1 MQLLPQDFLTKIARD
16 YDLSPEQEEAFVA
29 RFSRQGNVDVDAI
42 AKSLHISP
50 NAFRTRMSHVYK
62 KFSFGGNSPNKARRL
77 HDWLIKNYQASNP
90 TSTPQTPTHEVEID
104 TLVQEIRQKIK
115 PSIQKQCGTM
125 KVLDMIQPIGLKDIY
140 TKVNIL
146 EKVIGR
152 RRLAIN
158 ELMQSCN
165 LDAESLDRL
174 GFGKVKEKR
183 IPGLEAVQKYDKLI
197 VLGKPGAGKTTF
209 LKYLAI
215 QCAQSKVLTDKV
227 PIFITLKQFAETQN
241 QPSLTT
247 YINQIFDN
255 CNVTEAQVAAFLK
268 HGSGLILLDG
278 LDEVRE
284 EDADYV
290 LTQIQAFTEDY
301 DANTFV
307 ITCRIAAR
315 EYTFEKFTD
324 VEVDD
329 FDDKQIRTFATK
341 WFQAKQLDLADY
353 FIEQLEDNQPIKEL
367 ASNPLLLTLLC
378 IEFEDS
384 GEFPANRAEL
394 YRRAIRT
401 LLKKWDNSHRIER
414 EQVYKKLSVQRKE
427 DLLSEVAFATF
438 EQGEEFFKQRDVEQY
453 IADYIRNLPD
463 AKTDPDALLLDSEEV
478 LKSVEA
484 QHGLLVE
491 RARGIYSFSHL
502 TFQEYFTAREID
514 AKSDIGL
521 LVSKITDKR
530 WREVFLLTAGMMR
543 NADELVQ
550 QMKKR
555 IDGLVAGDEK
565 LQRVLNWV
573 NQKSLSVE
581 VRYKQSAVR
590 AFYFSLVL
598 SYNHVLF
605 FDLDDFLFLDLD
617 HVRFHDLVIQLDLDC
632 DLDRSFSRNLGID
645 PDISHDL
652 ILDRFLSHV
661 LSLSH
666 NLSRNFDLVLA
677 LALVFNPDL
686 EQSLKQ
692 LKNQVPSREEDDKEQ
707 FNQWWRVNGKAW
719 TEQLRTVM
727 IQHRNMGH
735 DWQFNNSQKQL
746 LQQYYDANK
755 LLVDCLNSDCY
766 ISQELRQEIEDTL
779 LLPIA
784 EIEKRKSHWK
794 PGNKFPEPKAQ
805 VS

>member
-1 MQLLPQDFLTKIARD
+1 MQPLTKDFLTQIARD
-16 YDLSPEQEEAFVA
+16 YDLSLEQKEAFVV
-29 RFSRQGNVDVDAI
+29 RFSRQGNESDLADSI
-42 AKSLHISP
+42 YISH
-50 NAFRTRMSHVYK
+50 NAFRTRMSGVYK
-62 KFSFGGNSPNKARRL
+62 KFRIAGKGPGKVRKL
-77 HDWLIKNYQASNP
+77 HDFLIQKYQAYHP

-115 PSIQKQCGTM
+115 PSIQNQCGTM
-125 KVLDMIQPIGLKDIY
+125 KVLDMTQPIGLKDIY

-146 EKVIGR
+146 EKVIGL
-152 RRLAIN
+152 RRLTIN
-158 ELMQSCN
+158 ELMQGCN
-165 LDAESLDRL
+165 LDSESFDRP
-174 GFGKVKEKR
+174 GFSKVKEER
-183 IPGLEAVQKYDKLI
+183 IPGLEAVQKYDKLM

-215 QCAQSKVLTDKV
+215 QCSKSKVLTDKV

-255 CNVTEAQVAAFLK
+255 CNVTETQVSAILQ
-268 HGSGLILLDG
+268 HGRGLILLDG

-284 EDADYV
+284 EDADCV

-341 WFQAKQLDLADY
+341 WFQAKQLDLAGY
-353 FIEQLEDNQPIKEL
+353 FIEQLEDNEPIKEL

-394 YRRAIRT
+394 YNRAIHT
-401 LLKKWDNSHRIER
+401 LLRKWDAKRRIVR

-438 EQGEEFFKQRDVEQY
+438 EQGEYFFKQREIEKS

-463 AKTDPDALLLDSEEV
+463 AKTDPDALLLDSEAV
-478 LKSVEA
+478 LKSIEA
-484 QHGLLVE
+484 HHGLLVE

-502 TFQEYFTAREID
+502 TFQEYFTAREIV
-514 AKSDIGL
+514 AKSDIAL
-521 LVSKITDKR
+521 LVSKITENR

-543 NADELVQ
+543 NADTLVQ
-550 QMKKR
+550 QMKQI
-555 IDGLVAGDEK
+555 IDKLVASDEK
-565 LQRVLNWV
+565 LQRFLTWV

-581 VRYKQSAVR
+581 VPSKPSAVR
-590 AFYFSLVL
+590 AAARAFYFTLSPVRSRNLTLSLDL
-598 SYNHVLF
+598 SL
-605 FDLDDFLFLDLD
+605 DLSRDLNLDLTLDYSHDLTLDLTLDYSRDRFLDLYVSLD
-617 HVRFHDLVIQLDLDC
+617 YSRDLTLDSELK
-632 DLDRSFSRNLGID
+632 
-645 PDISHDL
+645 
-652 ILDRFLSHV
+652 
-661 LSLSH
+661 
-666 NLSRNFDLVLA
+666 
-677 LALVFNPDL
+677 
-686 EQSLKQ
+686 QSLQQ
-692 LKNQVPSREEDDKEQ
+692 LNNQLPSLEENDKEQ
-707 FNQWWRVNGKAW
+707 LNQWWQVNGKVW

-727 IQHRNMGH
+727 IQHRNIGYN
-735 DWQFNNSQKQL
+735 WQFSDSQKQL
-746 LQQYYDANK
+746 LHQYYDANK
-755 LLVDCLNSDCY
+755 LLVNCLNSDCY
-766 ISQELRQEIEDTL
+766 VSKEVRQEIEDTL
-779 LLPIA
+779 LLPLA
-784 EIEKRKSHWK
+784 EIEKHKSHT
-794 PGNKFPEPKAQ
+794 N
-805 VS
+805 

>member
-1 MQLLPQDFLTKIARD
+1 MQPLPHDFLTKIARD
-16 YDLSPEQEEAFVA
+16 YELSPEQEEAFVA
-29 RFSRQGNVDVDAI
+29 RFSRQGNVDAI
-42 AKSLHISP
+42 AESLHISP

-90 TSTPQTPTHEVEID
+90 SSTPQTSTHEVEID

-115 PSIQKQCGTM
+115 PSIQKDCGTM
-125 KVLDMIQPIGLKDIY
+125 KVLDMTQPIGLKDIY

-158 ELMQSCN
+158 ELIQGCN
-165 LDAESLDRL
+165 LDAESFDRL
-174 GFGKVKEKR
+174 GFGNVKEER
-183 IPGLEAVQKYDKLI
+183 IPGLEAVQKYDKLM

-215 QCAQSKVLTDKV
+215 QCAKSKILTDKV
-227 PIFITLKQFAETQN
+227 PIFITLKQFAETQS

-255 CNVTEAQVAAFLK
+255 CNVTEVQVAAFLK

-284 EDADYV
+284 EDADRV

-353 FIEQLEDNQPIKEL
+353 FIEQLEDNKPIKEL

-394 YRRAIRT
+394 YSRAIQT
-401 LLKKWDNSHRIER
+401 LLRKWDAKRRIER

-427 DLLSEVAFATF
+427 DLLSEVAFVTF
-438 EQGEEFFKQRDVEQY
+438 ERGEYLFKQRKIEQY

-463 AKTDPDALLLDSEEV
+463 AKTDPDALLLDSEAV
-478 LKSVEA
+478 LKSIES

-502 TFQEYFTAREID
+502 TFQEYFTTREIV
-514 AKSDIGL
+514 AKSDIAL
-521 LVSKITDKR
+521 LVSKITEKR
-530 WREVFLLTAGMMR
+530 WREVFLLTAGRMR

-550 QMKKR
+550 QMKQK
-555 IDGLVAGDEK
+555 IDELVASDEK
-565 LQRVLNWV
+565 LQRFLVWV

-581 VRYKQSAVR
+581 VPYKPSDVR
-590 AFYFSLVL
+590 AFYFALSPVRSRDLSLAFDFDR
-598 SYNHVLF
+598 F
-605 FDLDDFLFLDLD
+605 FDLARDLSLDFHLYVSLDLSRD
-617 HVRFHDLVIQLDLDC
+617 LSLDLSRDFAHDLD
-632 DLDRSFSRNLGID
+632 ST
-645 PDISHDL
+645 
-652 ILDRFLSHV
+652 
-661 LSLSH
+661 LSLSRD
-666 NLSRNFDLVLA
+666 LSRDLDSELK
-677 LALVFNPDL
+677 
-686 EQSLKQ
+686 QSLQQ
-692 LKNQVPSREEDDKEQ
+692 LQDQLPSQKENDQ
-707 FNQWWRVNGKAW
+707 EQLNKWWQVNGKVW

-727 IQHRNMGH
+727 IQHRHIGYN
-735 DWQFNNSQKQL
+735 WQFSNSQKQL
-746 LQQYYDANK
+746 LHLYYDANK

-766 ISQELRQEIEDTL
+766 ISQEVRQEIEDTL
-779 LLPIA
+779 LLPLA
-784 EIEKRKSHWK
+784 EIEKHKSHA
-794 PGNKFPEPKAQ
+794 N
-805 VS
+805 

>member
-215 QCAQSKVLTDKV
+215 QCAKSKVLTDKV

-255 CNVTEAQVAAFLK
+255 CNVTENQVAAFLQQ
-268 HGSGLILLDG
+268 GSGLILLDG

-284 EDADYV
+284 EDADCV
-290 LTQIQAFTEDY
+290 LTQIQAFTEKY

-353 FIEQLEDNQPIKEL
+353 FIEQLEDNEPIKEL

-394 YRRAIRT
+394 YSRAIHT
-401 LLKKWDNSHRIER
+401 LLRKWDAKRRIVR

-438 EQGEEFFKQRDVEQY
+438 EQGEYFFKQREIEQY

-463 AKTDPDALLLDSEEV
+463 AKTDPEALLLDSEAV
-478 LKSVEA
+478 LKSIEA

-502 TFQEYFTAREID
+502 TFQEYFTAREIV
-514 AKSDIGL
+514 AKTDIDL
-521 LVSKITDKR
+521 LVSKITEKR

-550 QMKKR
+550 QMKQR
-555 IDGLVAGDEK
+555 IDELVYSDARLQQFMEWIYQKSMSINITCKLASIRALYLELEMTTVLVAQLNEKIEFFTTLDVYNPDEAYTYRLYSCIEPSLQYSRIPSIAIDYDLTCLSRANASTHSMLQLIDSILDKNIDLNQDLKCGLQRLKEK
-565 LQRVLNWV
+565 LHEINNFKSDSKSNGWWQRNSKNW
-573 NQKSLSVE
+573 
-581 VRYKQSAVR
+581 
-590 AFYFSLVL
+590 
-598 SYNHVLF
+598 
-605 FDLDDFLFLDLD
+605 
-617 HVRFHDLVIQLDLDC
+617 I
-632 DLDRSFSRNLGID
+632 
-645 PDISHDL
+645 
-652 ILDRFLSHV
+652 
-661 LSLSH
+661 
-666 NLSRNFDLVLA
+666 
-677 LALVFNPDL
+677 
-686 EQSLKQ
+686 KQ
-692 LKNQVPSREEDDKEQ
+692 LRDIMVKHSN
-707 FNQWWRVNGKAW
+707 
-719 TEQLRTVM
+719 
-727 IQHRNMGH
+727 IGH
-735 DWQFNNSQKQL
+735 DWQLSDSQKQL

-755 LLVDCLNSDCY
+755 LLVNSLKSDCY
-766 ISQELRQEIEDTL
+766 ISQEVRQEIEETL
-779 LLPIA
+779 LLPIT
-784 EIEKRKSHWK
+784 EIEKRKSRWK
-794 PGNKFPEPKAQ
+794 PGNKFPA
-805 VS
+805 

>member
-1 MQLLPQDFLTKIARD
+1 MQPLTKDFLTQIARD
-16 YDLSPEQEEAFVA
+16 YDLSLEQKEAFVA
-29 RFSRQGNVDVDAI
+29 RFSCQGNESDLADSI
-42 AKSLHISP
+42 YISH
-50 NAFRTRMSHVYK
+50 NAFRTRMSGVYK
-62 KFSFGGNSPNKARRL
+62 KFSIGGKGPGKVRKL
-77 HDWLIKNYQASNP
+77 HDFLIQKYQAYHP

-115 PSIQKQCGTM
+115 PSIQNQCGTM
-125 KVLDMIQPIGLKDIY
+125 KVLDMTQPIGLKDIY

-152 RRLAIN
+152 RRLSTN
-158 ELMQSCN
+158 ELMQGCN
-165 LDAESLDRL
+165 LDSESFDRP
-174 GFGKVKEKR
+174 GFSKVKEER
-183 IPGLEAVQKYDKLI
+183 IPGLEAVQKYDKLM

-215 QCAQSKVLTDKV
+215 QCSKSKVLTDKV

-255 CNVTEAQVAAFLK
+255 CNVTENQVSAILQ
-268 HGSGLILLDG
+268 HGRGLILLDG

-284 EDADYV
+284 EDADCV

-341 WFQAKQLDLADY
+341 WFQAKQLDLAGY
-353 FIEQLEDNQPIKEL
+353 FIEQLEDNEPIKEL

-394 YRRAIRT
+394 YNRAIHT
-401 LLKKWDNSHRIER
+401 LLRKWDAKRRIVR

-438 EQGEEFFKQRDVEQY
+438 EQGEYFFKQREIEKS

-463 AKTDPDALLLDSEEV
+463 AKTDPDALLLDSEAV
-478 LKSVEA
+478 LKSIEA
-484 QHGLLVE
+484 HHGLLVE

-502 TFQEYFTAREID
+502 TFQEYFTAREIV
-514 AKSDIGL
+514 AKSDIAL
-521 LVSKITDKR
+521 LVSKITENR

-543 NADELVQ
+543 NADTLVQ
-550 QMKKR
+550 QMKQI
-555 IDGLVAGDEK
+555 IDKLVASDEK
-565 LQRVLNWV
+565 LQRFLTWV

-581 VRYKQSAVR
+581 VPSKPSAVR
-590 AFYFSLVL
+590 AFYFA
-598 SYNHVLF
+598 
-605 FDLDDFLFLDLD
+605 LDLD
-617 HVRFHDLVIQLDLDC
+617 LSRDLSLFLS
-632 DLDRSFSRNLGID
+632 LFL
-645 PDISHDL
+645 SHDL
-652 ILDRFLSHV
+652 SHDLSRDLSLYLSLFLSHDLSRD
-661 LSLSH
+661 LSLFLSH
-666 NLSRNFDLVLA
+666 DLSRDLSLYRA
-677 LALVFNPDL
+677 LNHALSRAL
-686 EQSLKQ
+686 EPELKQSLQKLKDQ
-692 LKNQVPSREEDDKEQ
+692 LPSPEENDKEQ
-707 FNQWWRVNGKAW
+707 WWQDNGRDW
-719 TEQLRTVM
+719 TEQLRIVM
-727 IQHRNMGH
+727 IQYRNIGH
-735 DWQFNNSQKQL
+735 DWQFSDAQKQL

-755 LLVDCLNSDCY
+755 LLVDCLKSDCY
-766 ISQELRQEIEDTL
+766 ISQEVRQEIEDTL
-779 LLPIA
+779 LLP
-784 EIEKRKSHWK
+784 
-794 PGNKFPEPKAQ
+794 
-805 VS
+805 

>member
-1 MQLLPQDFLTKIARD
+1 MQLLPHDFLTQIARD

-29 RFSRQGNVDVDAI
+29 RFSRQGNVDAI
-42 AKSLHISP
+42 AESLHISP
-50 NAFRTRMSHVYK
+50 GAFRIRMSHVYK
-62 KFSFGGNSPNKARRL
+62 KFSIGGKGPNKARRL

-90 TSTPQTPTHEVEID
+90 TSSPQTPTHEVEID
-104 TLVQEIRQKIK
+104 ILVQEIRQKIK
-115 PSIQKQCGTM
+115 PSIQKQCGKM

-158 ELMQSCN
+158 ELIQGCN
-165 LDAESLDRL
+165 LDAESFDRL
-174 GFGKVKEKR
+174 GFGKVKEER
-183 IPGLEAVQKYDKLI
+183 IPGLEAVQKYDKLM

-215 QCAQSKVLTDKV
+215 QCAKSKVLTDKV
-227 PIFITLKQFAETQN
+227 PIFITLKQFAETQS

-255 CNVTEAQVAAFLK
+255 CNVTEVQVAAFLK

-284 EDADYV
+284 EDADRV
-290 LTQIQAFTEDY
+290 LTQIQAFTEKY

-341 WFQAKQLDLADY
+341 WFQAKQSDLADY
-353 FIEQLEDNQPIKEL
+353 LIEQLENNKPIKEL

-394 YRRAIRT
+394 YSRAIHT
-401 LLKKWDNSHRIER
+401 LLRKWDAKRRIVR

-427 DLLSEVAFATF
+427 DLLSEVAFVTF
-438 EQGEEFFKQRDVEQY
+438 ERGEYLFKQREIEQY

-463 AKTDPDALLLDSEEV
+463 AKTDPEALLLDSEAV
-478 LKSVEA
+478 LKSIEA
-484 QHGLLVE
+484 HHGLLVE

-502 TFQEYFTAREID
+502 TFQEYFTAREIV

-521 LVSKITDKR
+521 LVSKITENR

-543 NADELVQ
+543 HADELVQ
-550 QMKKR
+550 QMKQI

-565 LQRVLNWV
+565 LQRFLTWV

-581 VRYKQSAVR
+581 VPSKPSAVR
-590 AFYFSLVL
+590 AFYFAL
-598 SYNHVLF
+598 SPVRSR
-605 FDLDDFLFLDLD
+605 DLTLALD
-617 HVRFHDLVIQLDLDC
+617 
-632 DLDRSFSRNLGID
+632 
-645 PDISHDL
+645 
-652 ILDRFLSHV
+652 LDRFLDLARS
-661 LSLSH
+661 LSLDFHLYVSLD
-666 NLSRNFDLVLA
+666 LSRDLSRDFDRFL
-677 LALVFNPDL
+677 DL
-686 EQSLKQ
+686 YVSLDLSLYVSLDSEFQKSLQPLKDQ
-692 LKNQVPSREEDDKEQ
+692 LPSPENNNKEQ
-707 FNQWWRVNGKAW
+707 FNQWWQINCKVW
-719 TEQLRTVM
+719 IEQLRTVM
-727 IQHRNMGH
+727 IQHRNIGYN
-735 DWQFNNSQKQL
+735 WQFSDSQKQL
-746 LQQYYDANK
+746 LEQYYDANK

-784 EIEKRKSHWK
+784 EIEKCKSHI
-794 PGNKFPEPKAQ
+794 N
-805 VS
+805 

>member
-1 MQLLPQDFLTKIARD
+1 MQPLPHDFLTKIAHD
-16 YDLSPEQEEAFVA
+16 YDLSPKQEKAFVA
-29 RFSRQGNVDVDAI
+29 LFSHQGNESDLAESVY
-42 AKSLHISP
+42 ISP
-50 NAFRTRMSHVYK
+50 NAFRTRMSGVYK
-62 KFSFGGNSPNKARRL
+62 KFSIGGKGPGKVRRL

-115 PSIQKQCGTM
+115 PSIQKDCGAM
-125 KVLDMIQPIGLKDIY
+125 KVLDMTQPIGLKDIY

-146 EKVIGR
+146 EKIIGR

-158 ELMQSCN
+158 ELIQCCN
-165 LDAESLDRL
+165 LDAENFDRP
-174 GFGKVKEKR
+174 GFRKVEQKR
-183 IPGLEAVQKYDKLI
+183 ISGLTAVQKYDKLM

-215 QCAQSKVLTDKV
+215 QCAKSKVLTDKV

-255 CNVTEAQVAAFLK
+255 CNVTENQVCAILQQ
-268 HGSGLILLDG
+268 GSGLILLDG

-284 EDADYV
+284 EDANRV

-329 FDDKQIRTFATK
+329 FDDKQIRTFSTK
-341 WFQAKQLDLADY
+341 WFQAKQSDLADY
-353 FIEQLEDNQPIKEL
+353 FIEQLETNEPIKEL

-394 YRRAIRT
+394 YSRAIHT
-401 LLKKWDNSHRIER
+401 LLRKWDAKRRIVR

-438 EQGEEFFKQRDVEQY
+438 ERGEYFFKQKEIEQY
-453 IADYIRNLPD
+453 MADYIRNLPD
-463 AKTDPDALLLDSEEV
+463 AKTDPEALLLDSEAV
-478 LKSVEA
+478 LKSIEA
-484 QHGLLVE
+484 HHGLLVE

-502 TFQEYFTAREID
+502 TFQEYFTAREIV
-514 AKSDIGL
+514 AKSDIAL
-521 LVSKITDKR
+521 LVSKITENR

-550 QMKKR
+550 QMKRK

-565 LQRVLNWV
+565 IQQFLTWIDE
-573 NQKSLSVE
+573 KSKSDIVP
-581 VRYKQSAVR
+581 YKIVAVR
-590 AFYFSLVL
+590 AFYFARGVSVAPLCRSLVIHHGSAL
-598 SYNHVLF
+598 RTKYENSSPLCSSFLVGNLNCSLFWLFNFDFGLF
-605 FDLDDFLFLDLD
+605 FDLELFCSLALPLTFKQMAAIESAIDLPLEIYD
-617 HVRFHDLVIQLDLDC
+617 M
-632 DLDRSFSRNLGID
+632 
-645 PDISHDL
+645 DIELRRKLQELSEN
-652 ILDRFLSHV
+652 IPERFLSNQEHFKHWWYTNNETWTAK
-661 LSLSH
+661 L
-666 NLSRNFDLVLA
+666 RNC
-677 LALVFNPDL
+677 
-686 EQSLKQ
+686 
-692 LKNQVPSREEDDKEQ
+692 
-707 FNQWWRVNGKAW
+707 
-719 TEQLRTVM
+719 M
-727 IQHRNMGH
+727 IQHRNIGH
-735 DWQFNNSQKQL
+735 DWQFSDVQKQL

-755 LLVDCLNSDCY
+755 PLVDCLKSDCY
-766 ISQELRQEIEDTL
+766 VSQEVRQDIEDTL

-784 EIEKRKSHWK
+784 EIEKRKSRWK
-794 PGNKFPEPKAQ
+794 PGNKFPELKAQ